1 MIKVVEPSVSREW
14 ATLRNQLWPETIGVH
29 LDVVDRFFNHSYPH
43 IHIGF
48 LAVCDNAAV
57 GFLELSLR
65 SYAEGTETSPVPYIE
80 GWYVADSARGQSYG
94 RALMAHA
101 EHWALMSGYSVLASD
116 AELANVQGISAH
128 QAVGFIEVSRQ
139 VSMLKSLTL
148 SE

>member
-1 MIKVVEPSVSREW
+1 
-14 ATLRNQLWPETIGVH
+14 
-29 LDVVDRFFNHSYPH
+29 
-43 IHIGF
+43 
-48 LAVCDNAAV
+48 
-57 GFLELSLR
+57 
-65 SYAEGTETSPVPYIE
+65 
-80 GWYVADSARGQSYG
+80 
-94 RALMAHA
+94 MAHA